1 LRNDTQDGEQLGIG
15 QFRKVSFPI
24 ANRSESADPES
35 EANLEGEAEIRGET
49 GIEGQKSGQRA
60 SGVEIAN
67 AGANRH

>member
-1 LRNDTQDGEQLGIG
+1 MIQRGVN
-15 QFRKVSFPI
+15 P
-24 ANRSESADPES
+24 
-35 EANLEGEAEIRGET
+35 EGEAEIRGET